1 MKSVTSR
8 SLVWSRRAVACT
20 LAGLAG
26 LVSAFAFS
34 SSDQAPWVPLGM
46 GGNGY
51 IDDLDLM
58 AAPSGAKSRYFVTA
72 GVDSGGVWVSFDEG
86 QSFVPLGGPTWVG
99 TAGTDKANGNVVKF
113 VGADT
118 SGRTVLV
125 GADSRQIFRSRV
137 DAATG
142 ELVLDDVSPTGGFS
156 EEISVIQSAPS
167 DAQVF
172 YAGGGNRR
180 VYYKGKIGISESL
193 PAVWK
198 SLDAGAH
205 WNASDTLP
213 AISIPAGE
221 HGTVC
226 NIAVHPTDAST
237 LLAATDQ
244 GLYKFSGGAWS
255 RLGNT
260 GSNPL
265 PHRAVFGVCYHPTNP
280 AIIYCT
286 TMPYDDMEMFLLL
299 DAIPPGETSNRG
311 GIFRS
316 TDGGANWTKLD
327 VGFTPPAGSF
337 ADTGFFYNVQVS
349 ASDPTR
355 VYATYAAR
363 AAAERGVLRSTQSG
377 DSGTWDLVSET
388 DLAIAGSLD
397 YQGGFHPAIL
407 SVFPGSSND
416 DVFVT
421 GDVASNYK
429 STDSAQ
435 TFRSFTS
442 SKTTVAG
449 DDAFRGWGLEGG
461 RGKYFSVAAGDPTKM
476 FYADNDRGFWT
487 SDDGGLDW
495 SLRFNPDNA
504 TQGKGRF
511 ILPDPD
517 NAAIVYAGSA
527 FRTMDFGTPDPG
539 ARHFFKS
546 TTGGKNPVPVT
557 LGALRDNNV
566 WDIALDP
573 TVLASGDVATQ
584 RTLYLALGCKAHYH
598 VDLVFNTATHT
609 YDVYA
614 DGKQLTAGSPLGF
627 ETGSASS
634 IKRVDGFIAA
644 GTPTTFFLDNVGIY
658 ESYYDQVTPASLST
672 FETDTT
678 GQGPSGWTVTG
689 DAKVAEIPHASYKV
703 MQLTA
708 TASAKAQAKRVLST
722 ALSGAA
728 VLVRFDVIFE
738 DTAVSKRV
746 VVYDAADQKVATI
759 YFVNDGVTANGA
771 IKAADGSGTR
781 TFAAPSLEART
792 ALRGVYKTTDG
803 GTTWSDISG
812 GLSGG
817 PHLSHLRVD
826 PNTPTTLYCGDERAN
841 GGVYRK
847 VGAGQWTKIF
857 PTAAPTTV
865 KVGSLAAISRNGA
878 THLYTGLNSGATPGI
893 ATSVGLWKSTD
904 GGSTWTQQ
912 LDPATNTTLFP
923 AGAPADLTFSHIE
936 PGTSDE
942 VLVASSYGVLR
953 STDAGASW
961 SWFNDSIPNASTEF
975 VRTATIGG
983 VKRHYVGM
991 RTEGF
996 GVRYKMPMNVAFK
1009 RKSGSSWV
1017 HDWRHLPTL
1026 ARVGAQAYVDAAY
1039 QIDALPSAGAI
1050 WLFTTSMDDRNDTS
1064 SQLLK
1069 LQPAASCKVYV
1080 AVPAGAVPGWLATQG
1095 FAKQTGT
1102 ISVTERGGA
1111 STTLDV
1117 WMANVTSGSVTLGGL
1132 KNGSN
1137 TIAPVNYLVFLEPN

>member
-1 MKSVTSR
+1 MKSVTSP
-8 SLVWSRRAVACT
+8 SFVFVRRAVACA

-26 LVSAFAFS
+26 LVSLSAFS
-34 SSDQAPWVPLGM
+34 SSDQTPWVPIGM

-58 AAPSGAKSRYFVTA
+58 AAPGGAKSRYFVTA

-86 QSFVPLGGPTWVG
+86 ASFVPLGGMTFVG
-99 TAGTDKANGNVVKF
+99 TAGIDKANGNVVKF
-113 VGADT
+113 VSADA

-142 ELVLDDVSPTGGFS
+142 EWVLDDVSPTGGFS

-167 DAQVF
+167 NTQVF

-180 VYYKGKIGISESL
+180 VYYKGKIGISESQ
-193 PAVWK
+193 PVIWQ
-198 SLDAGAH
+198 SGNAGAT
-205 WNASDTLP
+205 WSVLSP

-226 NIAVHPTDAST
+226 NLAVHPSDAAT

-244 GLYKFSGGAWS
+244 GLYKYSGGAWS
-255 RLGNT
+255 RLGHT

-280 AIIYCT
+280 SIVYCT
-286 TMPYDDMEMFLLL
+286 MMPYDDMEMFLLL

-311 GIFRS
+311 GIYRS

-363 AAAERGVLRSTQSG
+363 AAADRGVLRSTQSG

-388 DLAIAGSLD
+388 DLAAAGSLD

-407 SVFPGSSND
+407 GVFPGASSD

-461 RGKYFSVAAGDPTKM
+461 RGKYFSIAASDPTKM

-527 FRTMDFGTPDPG
+527 FRTMDFGTPDPS

-573 TVLASGDVATQ
+573 TVLAAGDVATQ
-584 RTLYLALGCKAHYH
+584 RTLYLALGCKAQYH
-598 VDLVFNTATHT
+598 LDLVFDTSTHT

-614 DGKQLTAGSPLGF
+614 DGKQLTTAAPLAF
-627 ETGSASS
+627 ETSNAGS

-644 GTPTTFFLDNVGIY
+644 GSPTTFFLDNVGIY
-658 ESYYDQVTPASLST
+658 QSFYDQEIPESLST

-678 GQGPSGWTVTG
+678 GQAPSDWTVIG

-708 TASAKAQAKRVLST
+708 TASTKAQAKRVLST
-722 ALSGAA
+722 AVSGVA

-746 VVYDAADQKVATI
+746 VVYDDADQKIATI
-759 YFVNDGVTANGA
+759 YFVNDGVTAKGV
-771 IKAADGSGTR
+771 IKASDGSGTR
-781 TFAAPSLEART
+781 TFSEPSLENRT
-792 ALRGVYKTTDG
+792 ALREIYKTTDG
-803 GTTWSDISG
+803 GTSWSDISAGLPG
-812 GLSGG
+812 GA
-817 PHLSHLRVD
+817 HLSHVRVD
-826 PNTPTTLYCGDERAN
+826 PNNPTTLYSSDERAN

-847 VGAGQWTKIF
+847 IGSGQWTKIF
-857 PTAAPTTV
+857 PTTPPTTV
-865 KVGSLAAISRNGA
+865 KVGSLAAISRSGA
-878 THLYTGLNSGATPGI
+878 THLYAGLNSGATLGI
-893 ATSVGLWKSTD
+893 TTSAGIWKSTD
-904 GGSTWTQQ
+904 GGNSWALM
-912 LDPATNTTLFP
+912 LDAATLFP
-923 AGAPADLTFSHIE
+923 SGVPADLTFSHVE
-936 PGTSDE
+936 PGTGSE

-953 STDAGASW
+953 STDSGASW
-961 SWFNDSIPNASTEF
+961 DWFDDNIPNASTEF
-975 VRTATIGG
+975 IRTATIGG

-991 RTEGF
+991 RTQGF
-996 GVRYKMPMNVAFK
+996 GVRYKMPLNVAYK
-1009 RKSGSSWV
+1009 RKSGSAWV

-1026 ARVGAQAYVDAAY
+1026 ARVGAQAYSDAAY
-1039 QIDALPSAGAI
+1039 RIDSLPSAGAT
-1050 WLFTTSMDDRNDTS
+1050 WLFTTSMDDRTDAS
-1064 SQLLK
+1064 AQLLR
-1069 LQPAASCKVYV
+1069 LQPAASCNVYV
-1080 AVPAGAVPGWLATQG
+1080 AVPTNAAPGWLAPQG
-1095 FAKQTGT
+1095 FAKQTTT
-1102 ISVTERGGA
+1102 ISITERG
-1111 STTLDV
+1111 STTATSLDV
-1117 WMANVTSGSVTLGGL
+1117 WKATVTSGTVTLGGL

-1137 TIAPVNYLVFLEPN
+1137 AIAPVNYLVFLEPN